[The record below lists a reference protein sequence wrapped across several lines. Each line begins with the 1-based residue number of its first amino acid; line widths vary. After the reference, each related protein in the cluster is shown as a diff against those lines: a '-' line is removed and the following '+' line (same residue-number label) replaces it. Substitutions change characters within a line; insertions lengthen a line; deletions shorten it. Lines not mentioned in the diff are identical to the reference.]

1 MELHP
6 RRCKATQMTAPIIIK
21 VGRYFGRIIIINKV
35 IIIIKAGGEANCQK
49 DGQINIVFMIMMII
63 NIDFDDHQH

>member
-21 VGRYFGRIIIINKV
+21 VGRIIIINKV

-49 DGQINIVFMIMMII
+49 NGQINIVFIIMMII
-63 NIDFDDHQH
+63 NIGFDDHQH